1 MLVCLYSRGRSSWV
15 SNHGMCSS
23 KKACICGLK
32 SCGLSKALRYKSI
45 SSLLRTVSYEIGVA
59 QIAQWL
65 RVTPSDDLYSVLS
78 PLKRTRSDLKFT
90 KQVTGDAVWRRQ
102 LAQWQ

>member
-1 MLVCLYSRGRSSWV
+1 M
-15 SNHGMCSS
+15 
-23 KKACICGLK
+23 
-32 SCGLSKALRYKSI
+32 
-45 SSLLRTVSYEIGVA
+45 GVP

-65 RVTPSDDLYSVLS
+65 RVTPSDDSYSVLS